1 MKQYAVNISKT
12 AFINLNS
19 IKEYITY
26 QLNSP
31 ETAQKQYN
39 HIVQKIFSLR
49 TFPKRHQVFF
59 HENNKDFYRILAD
72 NYSIIYVIDKDTVK
86 IIYIMYTASDILQ
99 KIQ

>member
-12 AFINLNS
+12 AFINLNR

-31 ETAQKQYN
+31 ETAQKQCN
-39 HIVQKIFSLR
+39 RIVQKIFSLK

-59 HENNKDFYRILAD
+59 SENNKDFYRILAD
-72 NYSIIYVIDKDTVK
+72 NYSIIYVIDKNTVTVM
-86 IIYIMYTASDILQ
+86 YIMYAASDILQ
-99 KIQ
+99 KLQ

>member
-12 AFINLNS
+12 ALVNLNS

-31 ETAQKQYN
+31 DTAAKQYN
-39 HIVQKIFSLR
+39 RIVQKIFSLK

-72 NYSIIYVIDKDTVK
+72 NYSIIYVIDNDIV
-86 IIYIMYTASDILQ
+86 IVMYIMYTASDILQ
-99 KIQ
+99 KLQ

>member
-1 MKQYAVNISKT
+1 M
-12 AFINLNS
+12 FGFRF
-19 IKEYITY
+19 
-26 QLNSP
+26 
-31 ETAQKQYN
+31 
-39 HIVQKIFSLR
+39 HSLR

-72 NYSIIYVIDKDTVK
+72 NYSIIYVIDKDTVT

>member
-12 AFINLNS
+12 ALANLNS

-39 HIVQKIFSLR
+39 RIVQKIFSLR
-49 TFPKRHQVFF
+49 TFPKRHNVFF
-59 HENNKDFYRILAD
+59 QESNNNFYRILMD
-72 NYSIIYVIDKDTVK
+72 NYSIIYVIDKDTVTVM
-86 IIYIMYTASDILQ
+86 YILYTASNILQ
-99 KIQ
+99 KLQ